1 MRFATCY
8 EVSSSRT
15 DFGGGVRPRRRARV
29 LSAVLLVVLFCPPAA
44 AQMTN
49 LPAEVPTA
57 IAQMGPHLDE
67 SISSQT
73 YALMQP
79 LGVTTRKCVL
89 RMLGKYRC

>member
-1 MRFATCY
+1 MRFVTCY
-8 EVSSSRT
+8 EVLSPRMH
-15 DFGGGVRPRRRARV
+15 FGCCVGPQRNKRV
-29 LSAVLLVVLFCPPAA
+29 LSGVLLVFLFCQPAA
-44 AQMTN
+44 AEMTN
-49 LPAEVPTA
+49 LPAEVQTA
-57 IAQMGPHLDE
+57 IVQMGPHLDE